1 MADRSLILDTCALL
15 WLATGGGPLSAGVLE
30 RIEAAP
36 VVHVSA
42 ISGFEIGL
50 KHREGKLILP
60 ALPGLWFDSVLHHHG
75 LQVLPLSLAIC
86 LEATQ
91 LPLVHRDPCD
101 RLIIATAVAH
111 GLTIV
116 TGDAVFQQYD
126 VDVVL

>member
-15 WLATGGGPLSAGVLE
+15 WLTTGGGPLSAEALA
-30 RIEAAP
+30 RIDTAP
-36 VVHVSA
+36 VVYVSA

-50 KHREGKLILP
+50 KHREGKLLLP

-86 LEATQ
+86 LQATQ

-101 RLIIATAVAH
+101 RLIIATATAH
-111 GLTIV
+111 SLTVV
-116 TGDAVFQQYD
+116 TGDTVFQQYD
-126 VDVVL
+126 VDVIL